1 MPHFIVLDT
10 ETTNSLDDPIMY
22 DIGWAIINEKGE
34 VLITRSYV
42 VEEVFMNLEMMS
54 SAYYADKRSLYW
66 DGIEDGSRIMTN
78 LFSIR
83 AQLLKDCKEYN
94 VQFIA
99 AHNARFDARSTRTT
113 QRYLTKSRFRFFLP
127 YGIEIWDTLKMA
139 RKAFSKDEEY
149 TAFCDKYN
157 YYTQNHQKRFTA
169 EILYRFLTGNND
181 FNEAHTGLEDVLIE
195 KEILMACMERG
206 VVDGRLYE

>member
-34 VLITRSYV
+34 VLATRSYV

-78 LFSIR
+78 LFTIR

-127 YGIEIWDTLKMA
+127 YGVEIWDTLKMA
-139 RKAFSKDEEY
+139 RKAFGKDEEY

-157 YYTQNHQKRFTA
+157 YYTQNNQKRFTA
-169 EILYRFLTGNND
+169 EILYRFLIGNND

-206 VVDGRLYE
+206 VIDGRLYE